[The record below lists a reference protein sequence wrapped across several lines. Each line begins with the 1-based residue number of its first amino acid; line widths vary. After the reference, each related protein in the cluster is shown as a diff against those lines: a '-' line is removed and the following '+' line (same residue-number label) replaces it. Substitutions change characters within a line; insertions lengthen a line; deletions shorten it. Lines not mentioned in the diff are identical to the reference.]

1 MLNKVTVKYLFVKVT
16 FILTMDQK
24 KIYLGASETPF
35 RERFRNHTRDFKH
48 KRYEKMV
55 WVSIYVWSLKSQ
67 GIVAIIKLR
76 ITKRI
81 KSKVSS
87 NYCKLCLTEKFY
99 IIQYPDDNILFNRK
113 SELLSKSRHQ
123 KILLLNNLKR
133 NDSMD

>member
-1 MLNKVTVKYLFVKVT
+1 
-16 FILTMDQK
+16 
-24 KIYLGASETPF
+24 
-35 RERFRNHTRDFKH
+35 
-48 KRYEKMV
+48 MV

-76 ITKRI
+76 IMKRI

-113 SELLSKSRHQ
+113 SELLSKTRHQ
-123 KILLLNNLKR
+123 KISLLNNLKR
-133 NDSMD
+133 NDTMDDIVDFVSYMFIMCISFCFSVCF